1 MLRERA
7 TPDADQQLTDE
18 EVKSRLLEDPEVRS
32 RVEEGLRRVRRGDRT
47 GPAIDAEGL
56 RDLLRDGAD
65 ELDA

>member
-1 MLRERA
+1 MPRERA
-7 TPDADQQLTDE
+7 TPDADQQLTDD

-47 GPAIDAEGL
+47 GPGIDAEGL
-56 RDLLRDGAD
+56 RDLLRDGTD